1 MAMSQE
7 HKDALAKGRK
17 EARAIAAYLDSL
29 GSRKRGRPVTEV
41 SVQKRLEV
49 TKRAIQS
56 ESNSLRRVEL
66 VQKRLDL
73 ERQLAALRTKAD
85 ESALER
91 EFIRYAGRYSERKS
105 ISRGAWRE
113 AGVPASVLQAA
124 GIKR

>member
-1 MAMSQE
+1 MSQE
-7 HKDALAKGRK
+7 HKDALAQGRK

-29 GSRKRGRPVTEV
+29 GARKRGRPVTEA
-41 SVQKRLEV
+41 SVQKRLEA
-49 TKRAIQS
+49 TRRAIRS

-73 ERQLAALRTKAD
+73 EKQLSALRTKAD
-85 ESALER
+85 QSALER
-91 EFIRYAGRYSERKS
+91 QFIRHARPYSERKG

-113 AGVPASVLQAA
+113 AGVSASVLQEA